1 MMTSPLCSL
10 IPRSFGPLLV
20 LVLSVFAGDVL
31 GQRRFDQSKELGAI
45 LGTGYY
51 IGDINP
57 SKHFSGR
64 YHVGFGGFF
73 RYNLDSRISFRGQ
86 YFQGT
91 VEAWDEDSSSPW
103 QQNRN
108 LHFRNTIREGSLL
121 AELNYYDH
129 KIGNPDDYF
138 AAYLFTGLAFY
149 SHMPEGSVDGNWFA
163 LAPLGTE
170 GQGTTWGEAMGVES
184 YKTSGMALPF
194 GFGFKVNIGPF
205 AAFNLEWG
213 MRKTWTDYLDDVSTV
228 YADPVV
234 LLQEKG
240 ELAVSLAD
248 ATIEWPDG
256 VESPAGLQRGDPG
269 VKDAYGFVMASLSFR
284 VSKKPTTC
292 WN

>member
-1 MMTSPLCSL
+1 MVKSNSFSAVWAVRGIALWMLC
-10 IPRSFGPLLV
+10 
-20 LVLSVFAGDVL
+20 VFSSEA
-31 GQRRFDQSKELGAI
+31 QAQKRFDQSKELGAI
-45 LGTGYY
+45 AGTSYY
-51 IGDINP
+51 IGDLNP
-57 SKHFSGR
+57 KRHFAGR
-64 YHVGFGGFF
+64 FHPGFGGFF
-73 RYNLDSRISFRGQ
+73 RYNLDSRISFRAQ

-91 VEAWDEDSSSPW
+91 VEAWDEDSNLAW

-108 LHFRNTIREGSLL
+108 LHFRNSIQEASLL
-121 AELNYYDH
+121 AEINYLDH
-129 KIGNPDDYF
+129 KIGNPDDHLT
-138 AAYLFTGLAFY
+138 AYLFTGLAFY
-149 SHMPEGSVDGNWFA
+149 AHMPEASVDGNWFP

-170 GQGTTWGEAMGVES
+170 GQGTTWGEAMGIEPYS
-184 YKTSGMALPF
+184 TSGFSLPF

-213 MRKTWTDYLDDVSTV
+213 MRKTWTDYLDDVSTN

-240 ELAVSLAD
+240 ELAMQLAD
-248 ATIEWPDG
+248 ATLEWPEE
-256 VESPAGLQRGDPG
+256 VENPAGMQRGDPG